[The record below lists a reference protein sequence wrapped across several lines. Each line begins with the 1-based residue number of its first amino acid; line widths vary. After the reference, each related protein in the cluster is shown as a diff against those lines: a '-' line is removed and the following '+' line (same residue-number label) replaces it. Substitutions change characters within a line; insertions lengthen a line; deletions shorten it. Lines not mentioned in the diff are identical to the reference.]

1 MYKNQ
6 KQFLYNY
13 RVPGL
18 PIIRDC
24 AVSPNNLVLRCT
36 KVSAIHVTA
45 TAIEPR
51 AGGEVRI
58 FGFCTKKTSQGQVA
72 QTRRAGTGDKKQ
84 KKKTSWAD
92 FVVIAAQL

>member
-6 KQFLYNY
+6 KRFLYNY

-36 KVSAIHVTA
+36 KVSAIHVTT

-58 FGFCTKKTSQGQVA
+58 FGFCTKKTSHGPNASGWYGRQEA
-72 QTRRAGTGDKKQ
+72 EEE
-84 KKKTSWAD
+84 D
-92 FVVIAAQL
+92 FVG